1 LNTKAVRLVKETISD
16 EFTEVLWTKDGVS
29 LRKVLPEGRVAYI
42 RLRDLGSGLKKVL
55 TIVMLLKT
63 LKPKMVLWDDFEISV
78 HPSLIRET
86 LRWLA
91 KENWQVLISTHSI
104 DVLYELLEI
113 NKKFSVL
120 QINKDKGDILKYKC
134 LGREELEDIIEANQD
149 PRLLSGMVG

>member
-1 LNTKAVRLVKETISD
+1 
-16 EFTEVLWTKDGVS
+16 
-29 LRKVLPEGRVAYI
+29 
-42 RLRDLGSGLKKVL
+42 
-55 TIVMLLKT
+55 
-63 LKPKMVLWDDFEISV
+63 
-78 HPSLIRET
+78 
-86 LRWLA
+86 
-91 KENWQVLISTHSI
+91 VLISTHSI